1 MQRSITVLVILI
13 LSAVQFSRP
22 QQDPCAMK
30 FGMNF
35 IYLSYW
41 NREMPFVDLMKLSSL
56 WLTQNSVY
64 VTGGTNRFDTAVR
77 DSIPADENGYP
88 LQLPYSVAGQETT
101 QIVMALLASQQNALY
116 PAGEYLCL
124 YEGDGTITFTGDA
137 SVVSQTPGRI
147 VLNVVPSNA
156 GIMLRIT
163 RSTFGN
169 HVRNV
174 RMLMPGTESTYLTQP
189 FNSAFL
195 AKIAPFPVLRFMWWQ
210 FVTDGNEVSWQNRKR
225 MSYYTQG
232 SYFSN
237 SRRPSGIAYEY
248 LVHLGNQL
256 NKDIWVCVPHT
267 ADSAY
272 VAEMALFF
280 KTNLDPGRKIY
291 LEFSNEAWNYIYR
304 VHQWVNQNGPA
315 HLNHP
320 QKTAYFVKR
329 TFDIWSSVFGQEM
342 SSRVIRVAACQ
353 LTLPWVGQQMMAYLG
368 PGGADAIAPAAY
380 YVLRPENYDT
390 LEAKGASATKDDV
403 ARMIRSHF
411 PVLGGMMRDHQTLAD
426 QYGLKLVFYEG
437 GGEIRPRNVNNPS
450 TQAIYAYQTDTAA
463 YNVHQEW
470 FRTIRAVS
478 DPELFVYFHLASRA
492 NDRNEGY
499 GALESIFLP
508 TSPKYQVLLDNICGP
523 ATGVPLAVELT
534 HFSGAVQY
542 NNRVVLYWT
551 TAGEVDNV
559 GFDVE
564 RMSYDRGAAQNG
576 RWHSVGFVEGH
587 GTTDSAHEY
596 MFVDTGAD
604 PARRNVFRL
613 RQIDRNG
620 AFTYSPETVV
630 DGSTTPGILSLHQN
644 YPNPFNPATAIKYSV
659 PEDGDVKLTVYDITG
674 REVLQLVDRV
684 QKAGTY
690 TVTLSGADLA
700 SGVYCA
706 VLSSGAMRRS
716 ITMVLLK

>member
-1 MQRSITVLVILI
+1 MQRSITLLIVLM

-41 NREMPFVDLMKLSSL
+41 NREMPFVDLMKLSSH
-56 WLTQNSVY
+56 WVTQNSSFVA
-64 VTGGTNRFDTAVR
+64 GGTNRFDTAVR

-101 QIVMALLASQQNALY
+101 QIVLALLASQQNALY

-210 FVTDGNEVSWQNRKR
+210 FVTDGNETVWQNRKK

-232 SYFSN
+232 SYFTN
-237 SRRPSGIAYEY
+237 SSRPSGVAYEY
-248 LVHLGNQL
+248 LVHLGNQQ

-267 ADSAY
+267 ADSEY
-272 VAEMALFF
+272 VAEMAQFF
-280 KTNLDPGRKIY
+280 KTHLDPNRKIY
-291 LEFSNEAWNYIYR
+291 LEFSNEAWNYVYR
-304 VHQWVNQNGPA
+304 VHQWVNQNGPS

-320 QKTAYFVKR
+320 QKTAFFVKR
-329 TFDIWSSVFGQEM
+329 TFDIWSSVFGAEM

-368 PGGADAIAPAAY
+368 QGGADAIAPAAY
-380 YVLRPENYDT
+380 YILRPENYDT

-411 PVLGGMMRDHQTLAD
+411 PVLGGMMADHQAVAD
-426 QYGLKLVFYEG
+426 QYGLRLVFYEG
-437 GGEIRPRNVNNPS
+437 GGEIRPRNANDPS
-450 TQAIYAYQTDTAA
+450 TQAIYAFQTDTAA

-492 NDRNEGY
+492 NDRNEGF
-499 GALESIFLP
+499 GALESIFQP
-508 TSPKYQVLLDNICGP
+508 TSQKYQVLLDNTCGSS
-523 ATGVPLAVELT
+523 TGVPLAVELT
-534 HFSGAVQY
+534 RFTAAVHGTRTVRL
-542 NNRVVLYWT
+542 NWM
-551 TAGEVDNV
+551 TAGEVNNA
-559 GFDVE
+559 GFEVE
-564 RMSYDRGAAQNG
+564 RMSYDRTPERNALWDRIG
-576 RWHSVGFVEGH
+576 SVEGH

-596 MFVDTGAD
+596 MFLDTGAD
-604 PARRNVFRL
+604 LDRRNVYRL
-613 RQIDRNG
+613 KQIDRDG
-620 AFTYSPETVV
+620 GFTHSHQIAVEGNAAPANF
-630 DGSTTPGILSLHQN
+630 SLRQN
-644 YPNPFNPATAIKYSV
+644 YPNPFNPSTTITYSI
-659 PEDGDVKLTVYDITG
+659 PADGHVQLTVYDLLG
-674 REVLQLVDRV
+674 REVERIVDRGHD
-684 QKAGTY
+684 AGTFS
-690 TVTLSGADLA
+690 VNFSG
-700 SGVYCA
+700 SQ
-706 VLSSGAMRRS
+706 LSSGLYTAVLKSGASFRTV
-716 ITMVLLK
+716 TMLLLK